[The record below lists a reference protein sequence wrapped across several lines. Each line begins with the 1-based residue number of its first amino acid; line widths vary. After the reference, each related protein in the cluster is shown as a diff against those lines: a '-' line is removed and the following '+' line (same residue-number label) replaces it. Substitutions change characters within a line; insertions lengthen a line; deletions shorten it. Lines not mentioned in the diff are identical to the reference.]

1 MKTKIIAGTLLTA
14 VILTGCETPKQ
25 TVGTLG
31 GGALG
36 AWAGSGIGSG
46 RGRVVS
52 TAVGAV
58 AGALLGGEIGR
69 YLDNQDKKLAAHVSQ
84 QALESGRTG
93 RTSTWNNPDSGHSGT
108 FTPTRTY
115 QNKSGR
121 YCREYTQTVR
131 IGGKIEEAYGTA
143 CRQPDGSWEIIK

>member
-1 MKTKIIAGTLLTA
+1 MKTKIIAGSLLAA
-14 VILTGCETPKQ
+14 VALTGCENPKQ

-46 RGRVVS
+46 RGRVVA

-69 YLDNQDKKLAAHVSQ
+69 QLDNNDKQLADQNARRS
-84 QALESGRTG
+84 LESAKSGSV
-93 RTSTWNNPDSGHSGT
+93 STWNNPDTGHSGT
-108 FTPTRTY
+108 FKPVRTY
-115 QNKSGR
+115 QKQGR
-121 YCREYTQTVR
+121 YCREYVQSVR
-131 IGGKIEEAYGTA
+131 IGGKVQEAYGTA
-143 CRQPDGSWEIIK
+143 CRQPDGSWEMVK